1 MDEIQQLKD
10 EWNEQEAYIKGR
22 RLEFQRQ
29 EKLISQS
36 LEDLNS
42 SKKQRDEQQDIRK
55 YDISLL

>member
-22 RLEFQRQ
+22 RLEFQKQ
-29 EKLISQS
+29 ETLISQS

-42 SKKQRDEQQDIRK
+42 LKKHRDELQDTRK